1 MRNIETE
8 RLLLTPWTGTQEEAE
23 GLYAYAEDAGC
34 GTAIQAGKSMDLSA
48 NLSR

>member
-23 GLYAYAEDAGC
+23 GLYAYAKDPDV
-34 GTAIQAGKSMDLSA
+34 GKEYLSD
-48 NLSR
+48 NESS